1 MIMTEFKEDKFVTK
15 LIGFKSYIAHKK
27 LLSKSFKK
35 LKKPFFLTV
44 KSKKKIFFKSK
55 IGGIKIHL
63 LSKLIYFERR
73 FKKKVFLDLSCRDAK
88 KKDIYKIIN
97 IAKENNL
104 DSRFMVDQLIPNKFK
119 KKYRSQW
126 IKNFFNKKRGD
137 YLFVSYQN
145 NEILGFILIIKK
157 KKILSID
164 LIATSKKYRK
174 KGVATSLINYT
185 NNKLM
190 KKSNSMIAGT
200 QLNNFSAIKMYQKL
214 GFKRKKETTFC
225 YHIHGR

>member
-1 MIMTEFKEDKFVTK
+1 MIKFQEDKFITK
-15 LIGFKSYIAHKK
+15 LIGFKSYIVHKK
-27 LLSKSFKK
+27 ILSKSLKNM
-35 LKKPFFLTV
+35 KKPFFLTI

-55 IGGIKIHL
+55 IKGVKIDL
-63 LSKLIYFERR
+63 PSKLIHFERG
-73 FKKKVFLDLSCRDAK
+73 FQKKVFVDLSCRDAK
-88 KKDIYKIIN
+88 KKDINKIIN

-104 DSRFMVDQLIPNKFK
+104 NSRFMVDKSISNKFK

-126 IKNFFNKKRGD
+126 VKNFFNKKRGD

-190 KKSNSMIAGT
+190 KKSNSIIAGT
-200 QLNNFSAIKMYQKL
+200 QFNNSAAIEMYQKL
-214 GFKRKKETTFC
+214 GFIRKKEMTFC

>member
-1 MIMTEFKEDKFVTK
+1 MNELKEDEFITK
-15 LIGFKSYIAHKK
+15 LIGFKSYIIHKK
-27 LLSKSFKK
+27 ILSKSFKN
-35 LKKPFFLTV
+35 LKKPFFLTI

-55 IGGIKIHL
+55 VKGVKIDL
-63 LSKLIYFERR
+63 PSKLIHFERR
-73 FKKKVFLDLSCRDAK
+73 FKKKVFIDLSCRDAK
-88 KKDIYKIIN
+88 KKDINKIIN

-104 DSRFMVDQLIPNKFK
+104 DSRFMVDKLIPNKFK

-126 IKNFFNKKRGD
+126 VKNFFNKKRGD

-157 KKILSID
+157 KKILIID

-185 NNKLM
+185 NNKLR
-190 KKSNSMIAGT
+190 KKSNKIIAGT
-200 QLNNFSAIKMYQKL
+200 QFNNFSAIKMYQKL
-214 GFKRKKETTFC
+214 GFTKKKEMTFC

>member
-1 MIMTEFKEDKFVTK
+1 MNELKEDEFITK
-15 LIGFKSYIAHKK
+15 LIGFKSYIIHKK
-27 LLSKSFKK
+27 ILSKSFKN

-55 IGGIKIHL
+55 VKGVKIDL
-63 LSKLIYFERR
+63 PSKLIHFERR
-73 FKKKVFLDLSCRDAK
+73 FKKKVFIDLSCRDAK
-88 KKDIYKIIN
+88 KKDINKIMN

-104 DSRFMVDQLIPNKFK
+104 DSRFMVDKLIPNKFK

-126 IKNFFNKKRGD
+126 VKNFFNKKRGD

-157 KKILSID
+157 KKILIID

-185 NNKLM
+185 NNKLR
-190 KKSNSMIAGT
+190 KKSNKIIAGT
-200 QLNNFSAIKMYQKL
+200 QYNNFSAIKMYQKL
-214 GFKRKKETTFC
+214 GFTRKKEMTFC

>member
-1 MIMTEFKEDKFVTK
+1 MIMNELKEDEFITK
-15 LIGFKSYIAHKK
+15 LIGFKSYIIHKK
-27 LLSKSFKK
+27 ILSKSFKN

-55 IGGIKIHL
+55 VKGVKIDL
-63 LSKLIYFERR
+63 PSKLIHFERR
-73 FKKKVFLDLSCRDAK
+73 FKKKVFIDLSCRDAK
-88 KKDIYKIIN
+88 KKDINKIMN

-104 DSRFMVDQLIPNKFK
+104 DSRFMVDKLIPNKFK

-126 IKNFFNKKRGD
+126 VKNFFNKKRGD

-157 KKILSID
+157 KKILIID

-185 NNKLM
+185 NNKLR
-190 KKSNSMIAGT
+190 KKSNKIIAGT
-200 QLNNFSAIKMYQKL
+200 QYNNFSAIKMYQKL
-214 GFKRKKETTFC
+214 GFTRKKEMTFC

>member
-1 MIMTEFKEDKFVTK
+1 MTEFKEDKFITK

-27 LLSKSFKK
+27 ILSRSFKN
-35 LKKPFFLTV
+35 LKKPFFLTI

-55 IGGIKIHL
+55 IEGVKIDL
-63 LSKLIYFERR
+63 PSKLIHFERR
-73 FKKKVFLDLSCRDAK
+73 FKKKVFIDLSCRHAK
-88 KKDIYKIIN
+88 KKDINKIID

-104 DSRFMVDQLIPNKFK
+104 DSRFMVDKLIPNKFK

-145 NEILGFILIIKK
+145 NKILGFILIIKK
-157 KKILSID
+157 KKILNID

-185 NNKLM
+185 NNKLR
-190 KKSNSMIAGT
+190 KKNNKIIAGT
-200 QLNNFSAIKMYQKL
+200 QFNNFSAIKMYQKL
-214 GFKRKKETTFC
+214 GFTRKKEMTFC